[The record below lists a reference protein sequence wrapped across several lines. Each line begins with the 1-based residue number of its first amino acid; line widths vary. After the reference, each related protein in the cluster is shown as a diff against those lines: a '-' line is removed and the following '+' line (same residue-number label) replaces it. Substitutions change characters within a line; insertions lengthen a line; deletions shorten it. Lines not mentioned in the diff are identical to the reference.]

1 MPPLQALAAL
11 HGFWFMIVGLPVVWV
26 LGHASLPW
34 LRRIQQSL
42 ILVTLAIGLLVLG
55 HTLLVWLPEE
65 PELRRAYVGQRF
77 LFVIATLGSDL
88 GLGRVPLV
96 QLGLAGLVCGI
107 GARRK
112 RKTLLAHTK
121 SLGANRG
128 FEDSAP
134 ATQPFLFN

>member
-26 LGHASLPW
+26 LGHASPQW
-34 LRRIQQSL
+34 LRRIQRSL
-42 ILVTLAIGLLVLG
+42 ILVTLATGLLVLG

-65 PELRRAYVGQRF
+65 PELRQAYVGQRF

-112 RKTLLAHTK
+112 QKTFRTL
-121 SLGANRG
+121 SQVPEANQSFG
-128 FEDSAP
+128 DSA
-134 ATQPFLFN
+134 